1 MANFTGKVVIV
12 TGGGSG
18 IGRTAALAFARQGA
32 KLVVAGRREKEGR
45 ETVDLIKRG
54 GGEAVFVQADVS
66 REEDVRALVGRAV
79 STFGR
84 LDVAFNN
91 AGTEGKMGPL
101 VEQNTDN
108 FDSVMNTN
116 VKGVYLSMKH
126 EIPQMIKNGGGS
138 IVNNA
143 SVAALVG
150 FPGASIYV
158 ASKHAVLGLTRSAA
172 LEVAKQGVRINAVSP
187 AAIETEMLSRF
198 TGDDEQTKKQF
209 AALHPVGRVGKP
221 EEIASAVLW
230 LASDASS
237 FVTGQSLTV
246 DGGFTAQ

>member
-1 MANFTGKVVIV
+1 MANFTEKVVIV

-18 IGRTAALAFARQGA
+18 IGRATALEFARQGA
-32 KLVVAGRREKEGR
+32 KVVVAGRREKEGR
-45 ETVDLIKRG
+45 ETVALIKRA
-54 GGEAVFVQADVS
+54 GGEALFVQADVS
-66 REEDVRALVGRAV
+66 REEDVRALVDRAV

-84 LDVAFNN
+84 LDAAFNN
-91 AGTEGKMGPL
+91 AGTEGKIGPL

-116 VKGVYLSMKH
+116 VKGVYLSMKY

-158 ASKHAVLGLTRSAA
+158 ASKHAVLGLTRTAA

-187 AAIETEMLSRF
+187 AGIETEMVSRW
-198 TGDDEQTKKQF
+198 TGGDEQTKKQF
-209 AALHPVGRVGKP
+209 AALHPVGRIGKP
-221 EEIASAVLW
+221 EEIASAVVW

>member
-18 IGRTAALAFARQGA
+18 IGRTTALAFARQGA
-32 KLVVAGRREKEGR
+32 KVVVAGRREKEGR

-143 SVAALVG
+143 SVAALIG
-150 FPGASIYV
+150 FPGMSIYV

-187 AAIETEMLSRF
+187 AAIETDMLSRVA
-198 TGDDEQTKKQF
+198 GNDDQTKKQF
-209 AALHPVGRVGKP
+209 AALHPVGRIGKP